1 LTKIQAGSWP
11 PNRGMHVDVPE
22 EILEDD
28 RYAII
33 VAMGH
38 KPDLCLRCAW
48 ALSAFSDHD
57 LPTIE
62 NGDLPLGEGDKA

>member
-1 LTKIQAGSWP
+1 
-11 PNRGMHVDVPE
+11 MHVDVPE
-22 EILEDD
+22 EILQDD

-38 KPDLCLRCAW
+38 KPELCLRCAW

-57 LPTIE
+57 LPMIV
-62 NGDLPLGEGDKA
+62 NGDR